1 MRVYIGELN
10 FDFVSSNFDSEQ
22 KLCLLDGKQVR
33 KVEKI
38 RFIVNILHMLCY
50 EYTVGYGYV
59 KSKEMNIHSNAP
71 LYKSLIRIIL
81 EALVVSS
88 AA

>member
-1 MRVYIGELN
+1 MRVHTGELN
-10 FDFVSSNFDSEQ
+10 FEYVSSYSDSEQ

-38 RFIVNILHMLCY
+38 RFNVNLLHMLCY
-50 EYTVGYGYV
+50 EYTVGFV

-88 AA
+88 VA

>member
-38 RFIVNILHMLCY
+38 RFNVNILHMLCY
-50 EYTVGYGYV
+50 EYTVGYV